1 MTVNVIGKPLPRVDG
16 RAKVTGS
23 ARYAADFNQN
33 GQAHAVIVSAT
44 VGLGRITRIDVDP
57 VARFP
62 GVIAVITHLN
72 APRLAYE
79 PHKSGVDPAIGE
91 RLHVLQDDQVRFYGQ
106 PIAVVVAD
114 TLDHAEGAAHALRIL
129 YAAERPIVD
138 PEDPAA
144 RAIIP
149 EAATRRGSR
158 ARADGSRGNADEA
171 LADAPVK
178 IDAA

>member
-1 MTVNVIGKPLPRVDG
+1 MTMNVVGKPLPRVDG

-33 GQAHAVIVSAT
+33 GQAYAVIVSAT

-62 GVIAVITHLN
+62 GVIAVISHLN

-79 PHKSGVDPAIGE
+79 PHKSGVDPAFGE

-106 PIAVVVAD
+106 
-114 TLDHAEGAAHALRIL
+114 
-129 YAAERPIVD
+129 
-138 PEDPAA
+138 
-144 RAIIP
+144 
-149 EAATRRGSR
+149 
-158 ARADGSRGNADEA
+158 
-171 LADAPVK
+171 
-178 IDAA
+178 